1 MADSFTLESQNNAA
15 LSSLSQ
21 KISALRGVTVD
32 IYDQARNH
40 DLIDANTD
48 AFGGMQQNLKA
59 SMGRL
64 TRMAQSGNKV
74 AILKLSGMIIG
85 VVVVLWWVLGWLF
98 SGSAA
103 AGGGKS

>member
-1 MADSFTLESQNNAA
+1 MADSYNIESQNNAA

-21 KISALRGVTVD
+21 KISTLRGVTVD

-40 DLIDANTD
+40 DVIDANND

-74 AILKLSGMIIG
+74 AVLKLAAMIVG
-85 VVVVLWWVLGWLF
+85 VVIVLWWILGWLF
-98 SGSAA
+98 SGGSGTGEKA
-103 AGGGKS
+103 

>member
-1 MADSFTLESQNNAA
+1 MADSYTLESQNNDA

-40 DLIDANTD
+40 DLIDSNTD

-74 AILKLSGMIIG
+74 AVLKLSGMLIVAVL
-85 VVVVLWWVLGWLF
+85 VVWWLLSWLF
-98 SGSAA
+98 
-103 AGGGKS
+103 GGGSGGSGKGV

>member
-1 MADSFTLESQNNAA
+1 MSDPYTLESQNNAA

-40 DLIDANTD
+40 DIIDQNND
-48 AFGGMQQNLKA
+48 AFSSFGQNLRGSA
-59 SMGRL
+59 GRL

-74 AILKLSGMIIG
+74 AILKLSAIIVG
-85 VVVVLWWVLGWLF
+85 VVLVLYWVLGWLF
-98 SGSAA
+98 SG
-103 AGGGKS
+103 GGKS